1 MGKFEDW
8 IFQKFVR
15 GELIMSQ
22 QLAIDIGREMLMIV
36 VLLSAPLLG
45 ASLIMGLIISIFQAA
60 TQINEITMTF
70 IPKIA
75 AVTIVL
81 IILMP
86 WMLNIIVDFTVKLLV
101 SLPNYTR

>member
-1 MGKFEDW
+1 VGKFEDW

>member
-1 MGKFEDW
+1 
-8 IFQKFVR
+8 
-15 GELIMSQ
+15 MSQ

-36 VLLSAPLLG
+36 ILLSAPLLG
-45 ASLIMGLIISIFQAA
+45 ASLIMGIIVSIFQAV
-60 TQINEITMTF
+60 TQIHEMTLTF

-86 WMLNIIVDFTVKLLV
+86 WMLNIIVDFTVRLLAN
-101 SLPNYTR
+101 LPNYAR